1 MGNFIGDQM
10 CTNMEELL
18 FAIGDYVK
26 NLTEEKCASFIAR
39 LPKVLLITP
48 TKILFSLIFI

>member
-1 MGNFIGDQM
+1 M

-39 LPKVLLITP
+39 LSKVLLITP